1 MHADGQEGNHEE
13 DCMFGLSG
21 SGGTMNWRTAMND
34 RADWLFPWA
43 DVAPKEE
50 QQSSVTDTWLN
61 SENYWLRVLHDVSE
75 VV

>member
-34 RADWLFPWA
+34 RAD
-43 DVAPKEE
+43 VVPKEE